1 MHLVGLKKRIVH
13 QFTVLSTTHTHTH
26 LHARMPIDVWEGASG
41 ASRDAP
47 RFGLKCHSVS
57 NGERK
62 NIENSEKIKKFAILP
77 SFLSETVFFNSFCR
91 TAATNYDV
99 FIDSGSAN

>member
-1 MHLVGLKKRIVH
+1 MSRLISARLP
-13 QFTVLSTTHTHTH
+13 FSVL
-26 LHARMPIDVWEGASG
+26 LFIDVWEGASG

-77 SFLSETVFFNSFCR
+77 SFLNETVFCKLFCR
-91 TAATNYDV
+91 TSATNYDI
-99 FIDSGSAN
+99 FLDSGSEN

>member
-1 MHLVGLKKRIVH
+1 M
-13 QFTVLSTTHTHTH
+13 S
-26 LHARMPIDVWEGASG
+26 IDVPEGASG

-62 NIENSEKIKKFAILP
+62 NIENSEKIKKFSILP
-77 SFLSETVFFNSFCR
+77 SFLSETMFCESFCR
-91 TAATNYDV
+91 TTATNYD
-99 FIDSGSAN
+99 ILLNSGSEN